1 MSHAQNSPLSPPL
14 SPPPHP
20 PHASSSPPITAP
32 LTRSPLSNRSNLDLT
47 RWDYK
52 DSSEGQPSSHESL
65 YDASRVSTSD
75 RAKSPYQTAAATAVV
90 RPITPPPRSLRGAID
105 LDSESPLS
113 RLETPFLYGHGTEL
127 APILEQ
133 RSIATLRT
141 GSFSTSDVSSL
152 MHGAPPSSSKS
163 KPFNENGNDEYD
175 EDSDFDFGC
184 SYNSSNSSPRA
195 PLLMRQKHQ
204 QQQQHQLRRRQ
215 SFSLDD
221 LPLVYPTSGRSPEK
235 EPVAVTES
243 PSLSSSSSPLRSRP
257 RLSAP
262 VYAHPT
268 TVEVAADVYAY
279 PQRPL
284 YPAHQS
290 PQTPPGLATLMEHQ
304 GQGQGQHRRRQGT
317 SSHDAPPF
325 SAFRAQR
332 SAHGNLASHPFMRRH
347 GGTSIT
353 SGENSGNA
361 APHTVFV
368 DAPPLPPAHTHA
380 HALVDLDGDGDGDLG
395 VPPPHR
401 ALALTLALTLAPK
414 HAQPE
419 PEPGPETGAGG
430 GAGRGVVPRVRA
442 ARGRVVE
449 PDADGG
455 GAGAGRAARRG
466 VVHALRVPEGGGAGV
481 VVVVLLRSGV
491 G

>member
-1 MSHAQNSPLSPPL
+1 MSHVQNSPLSHPL

-20 PHASSSPPITAP
+20 PHISSSPPITAP
-32 LTRSPLSNRSNLDLT
+32 LTRSPLSNRSNLDPT

-65 YDASRVSTSD
+65 YDASHVSTSD
-75 RAKSPYQTAAATAVV
+75 RAKSPYQTAAAATAVV
-90 RPITPPPRSLRGAID
+90 RPVTPPPRPLRGAID

-175 EDSDFDFGC
+175 EDSDFGC
-184 SYNSSNSSPRA
+184 SYNSSNSSPHA
-195 PLLMRQKHQ
+195 PLLMRQRHQ
-204 QQQQHQLRRRQ
+204 QQQHQHQLRRRQ

-221 LPLVYPTSGRSPEK
+221 LPLVYATSGRSPEK
-235 EPVAVTES
+235 EPVVAVTES
-243 PSLSSSSSPLRSRP
+243 PSSSPLRSRP

-304 GQGQGQHRRRQGT
+304 GQHGRRQRQGT
-317 SSHDAPPF
+317 SGHDAPPPF
-325 SAFRAQR
+325 PAFRAQR

-347 GGTSIT
+347 GGTSIIT
-353 SGENSGNA
+353 SGDNGGRGG
-361 APHTVFV
+361 APHTVDFI
-368 DAPPLPPAHTHA
+368 DAPPLPPTHTHA
-380 HALVDLDGDGDGDLG
+380 HAHALVNLNGNGDGDLG
-395 VPPPHR
+395 VPPRHR
-401 ALALTLALTLAPK
+401 ALA
-414 HAQPE
+414 AQPD
-419 PEPGPETGAGG
+419 PGPGPGPGPGPETGAGAG
-430 GAGRGVVPRVRA
+430 GGVVPGVRA
-442 ARGRVVE
+442 AE
-449 PDADGG
+449 PDADDGG
-455 GAGAGRAARRG
+455 GAGAGAGPGMVR
-466 VVHALRVPEGGGAGV
+466 ALRVPEGGGAGV

-491 G
+491 GVGVG